1 MILFSFVKLTIFQ
14 YVAFSLFLLYHHSAM
29 KMNTKKTL
37 RFFWKHISRFRLIL
51 SVMMVS
57 LICAVVASM
66 LFPFLYKNFFNAI
79 ASGGDRGVVFEQLV
93 TIVLLILA
101 LDLAEWACWRV
112 SQFLNNYLQPRN
124 MANILNECFEYLHL
138 HSYNFFNSSFSGALV
153 KRVNRMARAFEALM
167 DKFYWDLIP
176 MAIRVF
182 MVLVVMSYLQPMLGI
197 IAGVWIV
204 LFVSMNY
211 FLSVY
216 KLKFDLEKSK
226 ADTKVT
232 ANLADTITNAVNI
245 RLFSALPFEKNRFN
259 ATTDDWFRKTKKSWN
274 VGSIIEALQAL
285 LMVGL
290 NFLILY
296 FAAKYWKEGFLTV
309 GDFALIQAYLLEIFH
324 QLWNFGRIIR
334 DIHENLAEAEEMTVI
349 LETPHEVR
357 DASNAPT
364 LVALHGK
371 VEFRNVN
378 FSYDKFRDVISD
390 LSFSVKPGEK
400 IALVGPSGGGKTTI
414 TKLLLRLFDVQTG
427 EILIDGQN
435 IAQVTQESLHEQVA
449 LVPQD
454 PILFHRTLME
464 NIRYGRRDASDE
476 EVMAAARMANCH
488 EFIGRFPRGYETY
501 VGERGVKLSGGE
513 RQRVAI
519 ARAILS
525 NARILILDEATSN
538 LDSHSESLIQEA
550 LLALMK
556 QKTSFV
562 IAHRLSTILKM
573 DRVFVLQDGRIV
585 EEGDHASLVT
595 KKDSLYKKFW
605 DLQAGG
611 YMSGD

>member
-1 MILFSFVKLTIFQ
+1 
-14 YVAFSLFLLYHHSAM
+14 M
-29 KMNTKKTL
+29 KINTKKTL
-37 RFFWKHISRFRLIL
+37 RFFWKHISRFRL
-51 SVMMVS
+51 
-57 LICAVVASM
+57 VVAVMLVALAFGVLASM
-66 LFPFLYKNFFNAI
+66 SAPLLYRNFFNAI
-79 ASGGDRGVVFEQLV
+79 ASGGDRLVIFDQLV

-101 LDLAEWACWRV
+101 LELFEWVCWRV
-112 SQFLNNYLQPRN
+112 AQFLNNYLQPRN

-176 MAIRVF
+176 MFLRVSV
-182 MVLVVMSYLQPMLGI
+182 VLVVLSLLHPMLGI
-197 IAGVWIV
+197 IMSAWVIA
-204 LFVSMNY
+204 FVSMNY

-245 RLFSALPFEKNRFN
+245 KLFSALPFEKNRFG
-259 ATTDDWFRKTKKSWN
+259 ATTSDWFHKTKKSWD
-274 VGSIIEALQAL
+274 VGSSIEALQAL

-290 NFLILY
+290 NFLVLY
-296 FAAKYWKEGFLTV
+296 FAARYWKEGFLTV

-324 QLWNFGRIIR
+324 QLWNFGRILR
-334 DIHENLAEAEEMTVI
+334 DVYENLAEAEEMTAI
-349 LETPHEVR
+349 LETPHEVQ
-357 DASNAPT
+357 DIVSSAK
-364 LVALHGK
+364 LVSVHGK

-390 LSFSVKPGEK
+390 LSFLVKPGEK

-414 TKLLLRLFDVQTG
+414 TKLLLRLFDLQTG

-435 IAQVTQESLHEQVA
+435 IARVTQESLHEQVA

-454 PILFHRTLME
+454 PILFHRTLIE

-488 EFIGRFPRGYETY
+488 EFIQRFPRGYETY

-573 DRVFVLQDGRIV
+573 DRVFVLQDGSIV